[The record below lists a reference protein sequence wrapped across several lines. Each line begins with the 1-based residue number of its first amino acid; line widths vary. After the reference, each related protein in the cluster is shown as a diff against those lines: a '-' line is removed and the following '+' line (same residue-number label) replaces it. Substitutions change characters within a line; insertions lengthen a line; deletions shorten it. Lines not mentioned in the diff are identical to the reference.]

1 MRGSVSYV
9 IILFCSS
16 FSFIVPPSP
25 GFQRNSP
32 RLSSFGKSGSRHRG
46 NEDGEQSPIPSPK
59 KALFEPVLP
68 AKGLKA
74 KKGSVKLASG
84 PGLQYVEVEVD
95 KAPLSPPQAPNP
107 GVQTNSKTQYAEVRL
122 PSSTETVEEVDE
134 CEELPQLPEKEN
146 KKACASN
153 VEMDDIWVRNTSNPP
168 PSLPPKIRAPSKGD
182 APAVV
187 LESSQSTFKSE
198 RPPAALPQDKH
209 PGGHSSPEG
218 QTGPTSQT
226 GLGVTEEPSRRVG
239 SPVLSRKGYEN
250 MSLKKATPASPD
262 VFAKPQ
268 PLNVKEYPKPK
279 QELAYENVQLPNRGG
294 KHANNMQSMIISDV
308 DQQGEGEDG
317 YVIVNT
323 SPSKPTDARGY
334 ENVTPGASTPVKCN
348 NISNDVSYVPM
359 TGAVSADSAQ
369 NDRTSNQ
376 AAEQDDKINLSDD
389 AGEVTKLNCFELNK
403 GTYKSWPEILERYLC
418 TFSSESGKAFMFQPT
433 G

>member
-1 MRGSVSYV
+1 M
-9 IILFCSS
+9 
-16 FSFIVPPSP
+16 PPSP

-32 RLSSFGKSGSRHRG
+32 RLSSFGKNGSRHRG
-46 NEDGEQSPIPSPK
+46 DGEESPSPSPK

-68 AKGLKA
+68 AKGLQA

-146 KKACASN
+146 KKPWASN

-168 PSLPPKIRAPSKGD
+168 PSLPPKIRAPVKGD
-182 APAVV
+182 APAAVP
-187 LESSQSTFKSE
+187 ESSQSTFTSE
-198 RPPAALPQDKH
+198 RPPAALPQYKH
-209 PGGHSSPEG
+209 SAEHSSPEG
-218 QTGPTSQT
+218 QTGLTSQT
-226 GLGVTEEPSRRVG
+226 GLGIAEEPSRRVG
-239 SPVLSRKGYEN
+239 SPKLSRKGYEK
-250 MSLKKATPASPD
+250 MSLKKGTPASTD
-262 VFAKPQ
+262 VFGKPQ

-294 KHANNMQSMIISDV
+294 KPANDMQSMIISDV

-317 YVIVNT
+317 YVIVST
-323 SPSKPTDARGY
+323 LTSKPTDARGY
-334 ENVTPGASTPVKCN
+334 ENVTPGASRPVKLN
-348 NISNDVSYVPM
+348 NNLNDVSYVPM

-376 AAEQDDKINLSDD
+376 APEQNDKTNLSDD
-389 AGEVTKLNCFELNK
+389 AGKGTLMYQTDCFESNK
-403 GTYKSWPEILERYLC
+403 GTYKTWPSLGTLL
-418 TFSSESGKAFMFQPT
+418 TFLVVIQLT
-433 G
+433 

>member
-1 MRGSVSYV
+1 MCCT
-9 IILFCSS
+9 ILFCCS

-32 RLSSFGKSGSRHRG
+32 RLSSFGKQGPRHRG
-46 NEDGEQSPIPSPK
+46 NEDREESPSPAPK

-68 AKGLKA
+68 TKGLQA

-95 KAPLSPPQAPNP
+95 KAPLSPPQAPNL

-146 KKACASN
+146 KKPCASN
-153 VEMDDIWVRNTSNPP
+153 VEVDDIWVRNTANPP

-182 APAVV
+182 APAAVS
-187 LESSQSTFKSE
+187 ESSQSTFKSE

-209 PGGHSSPEG
+209 PTGHSSPEG
-218 QTGPTSQT
+218 QTGLTSQT
-226 GLGVTEEPSRRVG
+226 GLGVAEEPSRRVA
-239 SPVLSRKGYEN
+239 SPELSRKGYEN
-250 MSLKKATPASPD
+250 MSLSKATPASPG
-262 VFAKPQ
+262 KSQ

-279 QELAYENVQLPNRGG
+279 QALAYENVQLPNRG
-294 KHANNMQSMIISDV
+294 KPANDMQSMIISDV

-323 SPSKPTDARGY
+323 STSKTTDAGGY
-334 ENVTPGASTPVKCN
+334 ENVTLGASTPVKWD

-359 TGAVSADSAQ
+359 TGAVPADSTQ
-369 NDRTSNQ
+369 NDKTSSQ
-376 AAEQDDKINLSDD
+376 AAEQDDKTNSSDD
-389 AGEVTKLNCFELNK
+389 AGKVT
-403 GTYKSWPEILERYLC
+403 S
-418 TFSSESGKAFMFQPT
+418 M
-433 G
+433 